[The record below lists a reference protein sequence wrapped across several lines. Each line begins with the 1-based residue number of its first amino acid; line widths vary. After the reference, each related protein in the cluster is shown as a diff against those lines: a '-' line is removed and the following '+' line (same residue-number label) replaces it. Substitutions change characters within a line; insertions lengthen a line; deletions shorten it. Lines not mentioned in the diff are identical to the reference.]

1 VEVAKH
7 NIEHLVE
14 DIYILQSGIF
24 YFCEDF
30 IISEINEGVHFTWDD
45 TGDLID
51 LAYQH
56 YGNDRKISYI
66 SNRINKYSVRPQDWI
81 KFFKEDHNLEHYA
94 IVTYNKIS
102 FAQAAMEKFF
112 FKSKMKRFE
121 NLALAIQWV
130 QKMKQKSA

>member
-14 DIYILQSGIF
+14 DIYILQSGIY
-24 YFCEDF
+24 YFCDDF
-30 IISEINEGVHFTWDD
+30 IISEINEGVHYTWD
-45 TGDLID
+45 LAEEIID

-56 YGNDRKISYI
+56 YGKDKKLSYI
-66 SNRINKYSVRPQDWI
+66 SNRIHNYSVRPQDWI
-81 KFFKEDHNLEHYA
+81 KFFTQDHNLERYA

-102 FAQAAMEKFF
+102 YAQAAMEKFF